1 MFGTSQQRTLR
12 KWLNSPWVL
21 GVVVI
26 LVGMLFFSV
35 LERFFIATEVRD
47 RRLQVE
53 AEVENL
59 RQRQVTLEAD
69 VGYLQSERG
78 QEAEMRRQFDVAL
91 PGEQVVVIVE
101 EQNDT
106 NDVSTI
112 PVATTTT
119 TAAPS
124 WYEFWR

>member
-21 GVVVI
+21 GVVII

-47 RRLQVE
+47 RRQQVE

-106 NDVSTI
+106 NDISTI

-119 TAAPS
+119 ATPS

>member
-21 GVVVI
+21 GAVVI

-91 PGEQVVVIVE
+91 PGEQVIVIVE

-106 NDVSTI
+106 NDISTI